1 MFTNQPQYFDV
12 NRRTWLASIGTG
24 CFGLSAGCSA
34 LFPRKQYSLTLQN
47 GADSDHVFRIKVS
60 EAIASTQSRSFH
72 NDSYEIESRT
82 ESELITV
89 ESGTPTTIRIEIVD
103 ELVRIHSWPASLDSL
118 GEMATNASIWFGND
132 LASGQR
138 IVVFGDR

>member
-1 MFTNQPQYFDV
+1 M

-24 CFGLSAGCSA
+24 CLGLSAGCLAS
-34 LFPRKQYSLTLQN
+34 FPRKQYTVSLQN

-60 EAIASTQSRSFH
+60 DGIASTQSRSFH

-82 ESELITV
+82 ESDPITL

-103 ELVRIHSWPASLDSL
+103 ELVRIVSWPASLDSP
-118 GEMATNASIWFGND
+118 GEIATNAGIWFGND

>member
-1 MFTNQPQYFDV
+1 
-12 NRRTWLASIGTG
+12 LAS
-24 CFGLSAGCSA
+24 
-34 LFPRKQYSLTLQN
+34 FPRKQYTVSLQN

-60 EAIASTQSRSFH
+60 DGIASTQSRSFH

-82 ESELITV
+82 ESDPITL

-103 ELVRIHSWPASLDSL
+103 ELVRIVSWPASLDSP
-118 GEMATNASIWFGND
+118 GEIATNAGIWFGND